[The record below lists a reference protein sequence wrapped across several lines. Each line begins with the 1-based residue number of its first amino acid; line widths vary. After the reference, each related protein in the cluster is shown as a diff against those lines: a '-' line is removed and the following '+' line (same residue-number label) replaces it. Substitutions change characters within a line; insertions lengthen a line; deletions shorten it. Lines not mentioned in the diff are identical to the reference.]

1 MDRPARLLLNSM
13 ENRSGRKFCKK
24 NEGNIRMNKLMTMVA
39 AAASLAVAS
48 LACSATAN
56 AGAVLDKVL
65 DTKTLTVAVG
75 TDWGVQSSLNEN
87 RELVG
92 NEIDVAKGI
101 AEYLGVQVK
110 FITPGWDVIA
120 AGGWNGRWDLAMGG
134 MAPSKARTEKF
145 AFPAVHLYARMV
157 ALVHKDSKATKLSD
171 LNGKVVGIGA
181 GDNTEQYADNTLVAD
196 WPGAKPIDFKF
207 KAGEIKRYSGTA
219 FDDLRLGD
227 GVRLDAVLY
236 DEVLARNAIKAGYP
250 MKVLGEPLYSVPG
263 AIAIMPGDKEF
274 NDKIAA
280 AVQSMRD
287 NGTLSKLSMKWY
299 GGVDYS
305 VEQ

>member
-1 MDRPARLLLNSM
+1 
-13 ENRSGRKFCKK
+13 
-24 NEGNIRMNKLMTMVA
+24 MNKLMTMIA
-39 AAASLAVAS
+39 SAASLAVAS
-48 LACSATAN
+48 LAWSATAN

-75 TDWGVQSSLNEN
+75 TDWGVMSSLGDN

-92 NEIDVAKGI
+92 YDIDVAKGI

-120 AGGWNGRWDLAMGG
+120 AGRWNGRWDMAMGQ
-134 MAPSKARTEKF
+134 MTPQKSRTEKF
-145 AFPAVHLYARMV
+145 AFPAVYSYYRAV

-181 GDNTEQYADNTLVAD
+181 GDNTEQYANNTLVAD
-196 WPGAKPIDFKF
+196 WPGAKSIDFKF
-207 KAGEIKRYSGTA
+207 KAGEIKSYSGTA

-236 DEVLARNAIKAGYP
+236 GEVLARNAIKAGYP
-250 MKVLGEPLYSVPG
+250 MKILGEPLYSAPG
-263 AIAIMPGDKEF
+263 AIAIMRGDNEF

-299 GGVDYS
+299 DGVDYT
-305 VEQ
+305 VEK

>member
-1 MDRPARLLLNSM
+1 
-13 ENRSGRKFCKK
+13 
-24 NEGNIRMNKLMTMVA
+24 MNKLMTVIT
-39 AAASLAVAS
+39 AAASLAFAYVAC
-48 LACSATAN
+48 AATAN

-65 DTKTLTVAVG
+65 NTKTLTVAVG
-75 TDWGVQSSLNEN
+75 TDWGVMSSLNDN

-92 NEIDVAKGI
+92 YDIDVAKGI

-120 AGGWNGRWDLAMGG
+120 AGRWSGRWDMAMGQ
-134 MAPSKARTEKF
+134 MTPSKSRAEKF
-145 AFPAVHLYARMV
+145 AFPAVYVYGRAV

-171 LNGKVVGIGA
+171 LNGKVVGIGS
-181 GDNTEQYADNTLVAD
+181 GENTEQYANNTLVAD
-196 WPGAKPIDFKF
+196 WPGAKPIEFKF
-207 KAGEIKRYSGTA
+207 KAGEIKSYTGTA
-219 FDDLRLGD
+219 FEDLRLGD

-236 DEVLARNAIKAGYP
+236 TEILALNAIKAGYP
-250 MKVLGEPLYSVPG
+250 MKVLGEPLYSTPG

-299 GGVDYS
+299 DGVDCT
-305 VEQ
+305 VER